1 MSAIAALP
9 QKEKEMVEK
18 LNERIKTEPTLPIPE
33 GYIKVKEKMPVY
45 EYKVPE
51 EYYQVE
57 KGEEKAICISVL
69 DGLLSKAFGFHI
81 LEPSVSFKEVEIVR
95 PSLPKISSKKTTYS
109 RPSEKVGGSV
119 DVVGIM
125 EKADARRANEPSS
138 RQTNRSNLPKIG
150 YDSKP
155 AEKKVIKPID
165 VEGIKEVKKLS
176 FD

>member
-1 MSAIAALP
+1 MNKRQL
-9 QKEKEMVEK
+9 
-18 LNERIKTEPTLPIPE
+18 R
-33 GYIKVKEKMPVY
+33 
-45 EYKVPE
+45 
-51 EYYQVE
+51 
-57 KGEEKAICISVL
+57 VL
-69 DGLLSKAFGFHI
+69 R
-81 LEPSVSFKEVEIVR
+81 SFKEVEIIR
-95 PSLPKISSKKTTYS
+95 PSLPKISSKKTTHS
-109 RPSEKVGGSV
+109 RPSEAAGGSV